1 MVYKQSNGQ
10 EEGLRMQAWEEF
22 LKRLEKDLGLKTS
35 NKWLRTLKVVDF
47 DACNLYLE
55 ASNALHILW
64 FEEHVR
70 KEALATLRNNNN
82 HPIKVHLTS
91 SSGDALKKKQRK
103 VLKSSHFQEISKPF
117 SIISDPLDPR
127 ATFETFIQA
136 KENEYPLKFLSKIAS
151 GQQLATFNPLYL
163 CGGKSVGKSHLLMAL
178 CRSLREAGLKVH
190 FAHTQTFTEHY
201 ISAIRLSKME
211 HFRSSYRE
219 VDVLILDDIHV
230 LARRSA
236 TQEELFHTFN
246 ALHSFGKQ
254 IVLSSHISPS
264 GLTEIEPRLISRFEW
279 GLTLEIKSLKHEHR
293 ETLIKR
299 RSTEAN
305 FPLSEDVAPF
315 LVQTFPSTQSLLIA
329 FDALLM
335 RAEDKKISSVDV
347 AQTQILLQDLIA
359 AIASKEMTPKHIISY
374 VAEHF
379 DVEKSDLLG
388 KAQTKEFSLP
398 RQVAM
403 YFCRY
408 ELKMPFKQIGR
419 VFSRDHSTV
428 MSSIRYIQKRLDI
441 QDKEMCTSISEVHKK
456 MQKD

>member
-1 MVYKQSNGQ
+1 MSEDPKKSASTDGQKSMIEAIGLSKFYGPFVAVQDVTFSVPKGQVAAFLGPNGAGKSTTMKLLTGFLAPTSGQSRIGGFDMATQRIEASQLIGYLPENGPLYD
-10 EEGLRMQAWEEF
+10 EMTPTGLLKYLGQA
-22 LKRLEKDLGLKTS
+22 RGMSSAQLKTR
-35 NKWLRTLKVVDF
+35 LDF
-47 DACNLYLE
+47 VIDRCSL
-55 ASNALHILW
+55 
-64 FEEHVR
+64 
-70 KEALATLRNNNN
+70 
-82 HPIKVHLTS
+82 
-91 SSGDALKKKQRK
+91 SG
-103 VLKSSHFQEISKPF
+103 VLGKTISKL
-117 SIISDPLDPR
+117 SRGYRQRVGMAQALLHDP
-127 ATFETFIQA
+127 
-136 KENEYPLKFLSKIAS
+136 
-151 GQQLATFNPLYL
+151 
-163 CGGKSVGKSHLLMAL
+163 
-178 CRSLREAGLKVH
+178 
-190 FAHTQTFTEHY
+190 
-201 ISAIRLSKME
+201 
-211 HFRSSYRE
+211 
-219 VDVLILDDIHV
+219 DVLILDDIHV

-264 GLTEIEPRLISRFEW
+264 DLTEIEPRLISRFEW

-293 ETLIKR
+293 ETLIKH

-388 KAQTKEFSLP
+388 KAQTKEFS
-398 RQVAM
+398 
-403 YFCRY
+403 
-408 ELKMPFKQIGR
+408 
-419 VFSRDHSTV
+419 
-428 MSSIRYIQKRLDI
+428 
-441 QDKEMCTSISEVHKK
+441 
-456 MQKD
+456 